1 MRVISGYLRG
11 KKLQT
16 LEGIS
21 VRPTTDKI
29 KESIFN
35 IIQFELYNKVFLDL
49 FSGSG
54 QMGIEALS
62 RGAREAFFVDK
73 SIKSIKVIKENLEN
87 TCLTDQ
93 SNVIISSSI
102 EFLKKTKN
110 KFDIAFLDPP
120 YKTGLLEEALDL
132 IPNVM
137 NDNGIIICENP
148 TDEPLKETLD
158 QSFSVKKIYKYGK
171 IKITIYRKDVNY
183 ES

>member
-11 KKLQT
+11 KKLKT
-16 LEGIS
+16 LEGNS

-35 IIQFELYNKVFLDL
+35 VIQFELYNKTFLDL

-62 RGAREAFFVDK
+62 RGAKEVFFVDK

-87 TCLTDQ
+87 ACLKDQ
-93 SNVIISSSI
+93 SNVILSDSI
-102 EFLKKTKN
+102 NFLKKTN
-110 KFDIAFLDPP
+110 DKFDIVFLDPP
-120 YKTGLLEEALDL
+120 YKIGLLQEALEI
-132 IPNVM
+132 IPHVM

-148 TDEPLKETLD
+148 TDESLKETLD
-158 QSFSVKKIYKYGK
+158 NSFSVKKIYKYGK

-183 ES
+183 EN